1 MSLDAYKIGIQIALV
16 DNVSRGLVAIAA
28 QFESVNKSAE
38 KLETRLEKVKKLMDF
53 GSGLAK
59 AGNEAVHM
67 WDKQVDAA
75 SKYHAVLE
83 RISRFDPG
91 VAAANEKFL
100 KGLDVKGMSLT
111 DVGQLFG
118 GAQTILQSS
127 AQAQD
132 VTKLLAQARTA
143 FGAATGVKDGAQL
156 DSMALAALKV
166 AQMRDGVIGKDGK
179 IDVKK
184 VEETFDMLVNTALAS
199 NGGVLPKDYLEAM
212 QGGKLSGALKP
223 SEAAAFG
230 LKQFMQ
236 ANGGSKASVDAM
248 STLQGWAAGNM
259 SATVAHELQRV
270 KLLDPKAVHRDKAGR
285 ITSVDATGMTNA
297 ANFANNPLQYL
308 LDEIV
313 PALKKSGFSGDSLNT
328 KLGSLLGMKGE
339 KNILQQLEHE
349 KDRAGLYLQN
359 AKNGPGTVK
368 LYEKENEGLEGKL
381 KDYEA
386 KKTNLNIALGEHILP
401 LAISGLEKF
410 NSMLDGITK
419 WAQENPGTTK
429 TLMAL
434 ATGLTFLSKAST
446 TLSLPLPGGRGKG
459 GGGVGRGLS
468 NIAKSLG
475 RGALRLGAG
484 VGRTAMS
491 VLRAGSGLGRGLLS
505 AAGTLVRSPLAA
517 RAAGMLGSAGAVIGA
532 GYGGYRLGTYVNDNV
547 ISPLVERVSGVKG
560 ATLGTFLYDVLH
572 GDTGKKLT
580 ATTPVSSQSS
590 QGATPAN
597 SVVKVA
603 EPKFVYLKGDV
614 TMDGRSVGQVVWKQI
629 EGQLARPQT
638 GAGNFNTGMQLMP
651 SGL

>member
-1 MSLDAYKIGIQIALV
+1 MSLDAYKVGIQIALV

-28 QFESVNKSAE
+28 QFESVNKGAE

-53 GSGLAK
+53 GSGLAR
-59 AGNEAVHM
+59 AGNETLHM

-91 VAAANEKFL
+91 AAAANEKFL

-156 DSMALAALKV
+156 DSMALTALKA

-184 VEETFDMLVNTALAS
+184 VEETFDMLVNSALAS
-199 NGGVLPKDYLEAM
+199 GGGVLPKDYLEAM

-223 SEAAAFG
+223 SEATAFG

-236 ANGGSKASVDAM
+236 ANGGSKAGVDAM
-248 STLQGWAAGNM
+248 SALQGWAAGNM

-434 ATGLTFLSKAST
+434 ATGLTFLSKASS
-446 TLSLPLPGGRGKG
+446 TLSSLPLPGGGGKG
-459 GGGVGRGLS
+459 GVGKGVLQKVLNAAGSVATRGGKFLGRVAGMGLKVAGRVGASALRMGGGL
-468 NIAKSLG
+468 A
-475 RGALRLGAG
+475 RGALGAMG
-484 VGRTAMS
+484 AIT
-491 VLRAGSGLGRGLLS
+491 
-505 AAGTLVRSPLAA
+505 RSPLARGALGILGRVGA
-517 RAAGMLGSAGAVIGA
+517 RGALGLLGPIGLAAGVALTGWEIYQA
-532 GYGGYRLGTYVNDNV
+532 
-547 ISPLVERVSGVKG
+547 VKG
-560 ATLGTFLYDVLH
+560 AKGSP
-572 GDTGKKLT
+572 
-580 ATTPVSSQSS
+580 ASSPAKQANDSASS
-590 QGATPAN
+590 T
-597 SVVKVA
+597 VKVP
-603 EPKFVYLKGDV
+603 ETKLIYLKGDV

-629 EGQLARPQT
+629 EGNLARPQT
-638 GAGNFNTGMQLMP
+638 GASNFNTGMNLMP

>member
-59 AGNEAVHM
+59 AGSEAVHM

-83 RISRFDPG
+83 RISRLDPG
-91 VAAANEKFL
+91 AAATNEKFL
-100 KGLDVKGMSLT
+100 KGLDIKGMSLT

-127 AQAQD
+127 TQAQD

-143 FGAATGVKDGAQL
+143 FGAVTGVKDGAQL
-156 DSMALAALKV
+156 DSMALTALKA

-184 VEETFDMLVNTALAS
+184 VEETFDMLVNAAS
-199 NGGVLPKDYLEAM
+199 ASGGGVLPKDYLEAM
-212 QGGKLSGALKP
+212 QGGKLTGALTQ

-236 ANGGSKASVDAM
+236 ANGGSKAGVDAM
-248 STLQGWAAGNM
+248 SALQGWAAGNM
-259 SATVAHELQRV
+259 SATVAHELERV

-285 ITSVDATGMTNA
+285 ITSVDATGVKNADSFA
-297 ANFANNPLQYL
+297 ANPIQYML
-308 LDEIV
+308 EVVV
-313 PALKKSGFSGDSLNT
+313 PALKKSGYSGDSLNA

-339 KNILQQLEHE
+339 KNILQQLEHDKE
-349 KDRAGLYLQN
+349 RAGQYLQN
-359 AKNGPGTVK
+359 VRNGPGIAK
-368 LYEKENEGLEGKL
+368 LYEKENGGLEGKL

-434 ATGLTFLSKAST
+434 ATGLTFLSKASSA
-446 TLSLPLPGGRGKG
+446 LSLPLPDGGGKG
-459 GGGVGRGLS
+459 GGGFGRGLS
-468 NIAKSLG
+468 NIAKSVEK
-475 RGALRLGAG
+475 GALRLGAG
-484 VGRTAMS
+484 AGRVGMS
-491 VLRAGSGLGRGLLS
+491 VLRAGGGLGRGLLS

-517 RAAGMLGSAGAVIGA
+517 RAAGMLGPAGLVLGT
-532 GYGGYRLGTYVNDNV
+532 GYGAYRLGSFVNDNV
-547 ISPLVERVSGVKG
+547 ISPLVERASGVKG

-580 ATTPVSSQSS
+580 ATTPVSSQGAAPASS
-590 QGATPAN
+590 A
-597 SVVKVA
+597 VKVA

-629 EGQLARPQT
+629 EGHLARPQT
-638 GAGNFNTGMQLMP
+638 GASGFNTGMNLMP

>member
-1 MSLDAYKIGIQIALV
+1 MSLDAYKVGIQIALV

-28 QFESVNKSAE
+28 QFESVNKGAE

-53 GSGLAK
+53 GSGLAR
-59 AGNEAVHM
+59 AGNETLHM

-91 VAAANEKFL
+91 AAAANEKFL

-156 DSMALAALKV
+156 DSMALTALKA

-184 VEETFDMLVNTALAS
+184 VEETFDMLVNSALAS
-199 NGGVLPKDYLEAM
+199 GGGVLPKDYLEAM

-223 SEAAAFG
+223 SEATAFG

-236 ANGGSKASVDAM
+236 ANGGSKAGVDAM
-248 STLQGWAAGNM
+248 SALQGWAAGNM

-434 ATGLTFLSKAST
+434 ATGLTFLSKASS
-446 TLSLPLPGGRGKG
+446 TLSSLPLPGGGGKG
-459 GGGVGRGLS
+459 GVGKGVLQKVLNAAGSVATRGG
-468 NIAKSLG
+468 KFLG
-475 RGALRLGAG
+475 RVAGMGLKVAGALARLRFAWAG
-484 VGRTAMS
+484 DWREERWVPWEPSPGRRSLEERSAS
-491 VLRAGSGLGRGLLS
+491 LAEWVQEEHWGYWGRLAWQRALL
-505 AAGTLVRSPLAA
+505 
-517 RAAGMLGSAGAVIGA
+517 
-532 GYGGYRLGTYVNDNV
+532 
-547 ISPLVERVSGVKG
+547 
-560 ATLGTFLYDVLH
+560 
-572 GDTGKKLT
+572 
-580 ATTPVSSQSS
+580 
-590 QGATPAN
+590 
-597 SVVKVA
+597 
-603 EPKFVYLKGDV
+603 
-614 TMDGRSVGQVVWKQI
+614 
-629 EGQLARPQT
+629 
-638 GAGNFNTGMQLMP
+638 
-651 SGL
+651 

>member
-28 QFESVNKSAE
+28 QFESVNKGAE

-59 AGNEAVHM
+59 AGNEAIHM

-83 RISRFDPG
+83 RINRFDPG
-91 VAAANEKFL
+91 AAAANEKFL
-100 KGLDVKGMSLT
+100 KGLDIKGMSLT

-127 AQAQD
+127 TQAQD

-156 DSMALAALKV
+156 DSMALTALKA

-184 VEETFDMLVNTALAS
+184 VEETFDMLVNAAS
-199 NGGVLPKDYLEAM
+199 ASGGGVLPKDYLEAM
-212 QGGKLSGALKP
+212 QGGKLTGALTQ

-236 ANGGSKASVDAM
+236 ANGGSKAGVDAM
-248 STLQGWAAGNM
+248 SALQGWAAGNM
-259 SATVAHELQRV
+259 SATVAHELERV
-270 KLLDPKAVHRDKAGR
+270 KLLDPKAVHRNKAGH
-285 ITSVDATGMTNA
+285 ITSVDAMGVKNA
-297 ANFANNPLQYL
+297 GDFANNPLQYV
-308 LDEIV
+308 LDVIV
-313 PALKKSGFSGDSLNT
+313 PALKKSGYSGDGLNT
-328 KLGSLLGMKGE
+328 KLGNLLGMKGE
-339 KNILQQLEHE
+339 KNILQQLEHDKE
-349 KDRAGLYLQN
+349 RAGLYLQN
-359 AKNGPGTVK
+359 VRNGPGTAK

-381 KDYEA
+381 KDFEA

-434 ATGLTFLSKAST
+434 ATGLTFLSKASS
-446 TLSLPLPGGRGKG
+446 TLSLPLPGGGKG
-459 GGGVGRGLS
+459 GGGFGRGLS
-468 NIAKSLG
+468 NIAKSMG
-475 RGALRLGAG
+475 KGALRLGAG
-484 VGRTAMS
+484 VGRVGMS
-491 VLRAGSGLGRGLLS
+491 ALRAGAGLGRGLLG

-517 RAAGMLGSAGAVIGA
+517 RAAGMLGPAGAVVGT
-532 GYGGYRLGTYVNDNV
+532 GYLGYQLGSYVNDNV
-547 ISPLVERVSGVKG
+547 INPLVERASGVKG

-590 QGATPAN
+590 QGAAPA
-597 SVVKVA
+597 SSAVKVA

-629 EGQLARPQT
+629 EGHLARPQT
-638 GAGNFNTGMQLMP
+638 GAGNFNSGMNLMP